1 MFAFTDF
8 TNERHVLIV
17 NALNVAIGHADVF
30 PILFELYDGREVP
43 TAAEAAVTTEFCRYC
58 LQNQQVP
65 TGWESQFALILSAVA
80 YLWTNMLEDQT
91 KGTIDISWFYGIKVT
106 HEDVALLENLAA
118 TFSAQAN
125 E

>member
-8 TNERHVLIV
+8 TYERHVLII
-17 NALNVAIGHADVF
+17 NALNAAIGHADVF

-65 TGWESQFALILSAVA
+65 TGWESQFAYILSAVA
-80 YLWTNMLEDQT
+80 YLWTNILEDQD
-91 KGTIDISWFYGIKVT
+91 KGTIDISRFYGIKVT
-106 HEDVALLENLAA
+106 RADVEMLESLA
-118 TFSAQAN
+118 TVFSKASN